1 MPMALPEMYRD
12 QSKVAMIY
20 NKWNRFIVYLQRK
33 LIGLKI
39 LRVSPNKLALG
50 ATIGLLSALLLASP
64 GVADIAPPHQPPGS
78 NLEPGEELTQ
88 VRMLA
93 ETVLIEV
100 LADVPADSLGRA
112 RVSADFT
119 MRNLG
124 NQDETMAAR
133 FPITFSDG
141 WSSYPEIENIEIRVN
156 GARVAYRR
164 TNGPELYYGSVEVP
178 WAEFDVAF
186 PAGQDVFIQVSYDLE
201 GTGYVP
207 FIAFYYLL
215 ETGAGWKGSIG
226 SGEIIVR
233 LPYEANPQ
241 NVILADQIGW
251 SQTTAGGAFSGNEI
265 RWRFTD
271 LEPSSQ
277 DNFEISL
284 VMPRV
289 WEQVLA
295 ERERVAADPEDGETW
310 GRLGKAYKEIWM
322 YGKGFRQDAG
332 GIELYQ
338 LSVEAYE
345 QAETLLPEDGLWHA
359 GFADLLSTH
368 AYWARFE
375 QDTTEE
381 AVRAL
386 GEIRLAL
393 QLAPNDPKV
402 LEIAENISFYFPDGV
417 RFSNGGYDFP
427 WLTATPLRPT
437 ATSSFTTKPTE
448 TERAHTPTPE
458 PTEANSQTGQPQL
471 CAAALTP
478 LILSAA
484 FISHRKPRGG

>member
-1 MPMALPEMYRD
+1 M
-12 QSKVAMIY
+12 K
-20 NKWNRFIVYLQRK
+20 N
-33 LIGLKI
+33 
-39 LRVSPNKLALG
+39 LRISPYILALG
-50 ATIGLLSALLLASP
+50 AAIGLFAALLLASP
-64 GVADIAPPHQPPGS
+64 GVADIAPPYQPPGS
-78 NLEPGEELTQ
+78 NLVPGGESTQ

-100 LADVPADSLGRA
+100 LADAPADSLGRA

-124 NQDETMAAR
+124 SQNETMAAR
-133 FPITFSDG
+133 FPIAFSDG
-141 WSSYPEIENIEIRVN
+141 RSGYPEIKNIQVRVN
-156 GARVAYRR
+156 GKQVTYRR
-164 TNGPELYYGSVEVP
+164 TNGPELFYGDVEVP
-178 WAEFDVAF
+178 WAEFDLVF
-186 PAGQDVFIQVSYDLE
+186 PAGQDVLVQVAYDLE

-233 LPYEANPQ
+233 LPYAANPQ
-241 NVILADQIGW
+241 NVILEEQIGW
-251 SQTTAGGAFSGNEI
+251 SQTTAGGVFSGNEI

-271 LEPSSQ
+271 LEPDSQ
-277 DNFEISL
+277 DNFEVSL

-295 ERERVAADPEDGETW
+295 ERKNAASDPQDGEAW
-310 GRLGKAYKEIWM
+310 GRLGKAYKEIWV

-332 GIELYQ
+332 GIDLYQ

-345 QAETLLPEDGLWHA
+345 QAVTLLPEDALWHA
-359 GFADLLSTH
+359 GFADLLSTY
-368 AYWARFE
+368 AYWAGFD

-393 QLAPNDPKV
+393 ELAPQDPKV
-402 LEIAENISFYFPDGV
+402 LEIAENISFSFPDGM
-417 RFSNGGYDFP
+417 RFETGSYDFP

-437 ATSSFTTKPTE
+437 SSFTTEPTE
-448 TERAHTPTPE
+448 TEAAHTPTPE
-458 PTEANSQTGQPQL
+458 PIEATESNSQTGQPQL
-471 CAAALTP
+471 CGAVLLP
-478 LILSAA
+478 LILAGV
-484 FISHRKPRGG
+484 FISRRKFRGG